1 MKTLLKN
8 GMILDGTGEKAF
20 TANLLIDG
28 DRIAAIGSI
37 DDACADEVIDMTG
50 KCVAP
55 GFIDAH
61 SHNDWFAARSDNS
74 RFFAPFVQQGITT
87 QVTGNCGF
95 SPFGFEPETPHRALL
110 GSGLFSMEGME
121 VGGYSRLSGFFEHCK
136 RLPVNIVPFYGHM
149 SGRISVS
156 GYENRA
162 LTELELSRLD
172 GMLEQALLDGAAG
185 ISLGLMYEPDRY
197 APYDELKRA
206 AQIAARH
213 GKILSVHARACS
225 AASTSYQPPIGGR
238 AHNLRALD
246 EMIKIARETGV
257 KVQFSHLIFVGSRS
271 WRTADEALELI
282 CQANSEGLAFMYD
295 SYAMTFGASIIT
307 VILPNWYLSLA
318 PEKRRSPVVRMR
330 IALEIGVTKRI
341 LGFDFNDIVMA
352 WVADGQ
358 EALCGRSVHQIA
370 LEWRMNDLDAYLKLV
385 ELSGGKG
392 RVLMHKYLTDNILM
406 RLMNDPNCLCM
417 TDAWLEEKGMQ
428 NPACFNCFPEFLRLA
443 KERGMMEK
451 TMRQMTG
458 ATADRFHIQER
469 GYLKEGY
476 IADITVF
483 DPKEIRPSDMPE
495 GKPHGIGQVYIAGQ
509 PVLKDGELVNNALGR
524 MLLQKEQ

>member
-8 GMILDGTGEKAF
+8 GLIVDGTGAKAYP
-20 TANLLIDG
+20 ADLLIDG
-28 DRIAAIGSI
+28 ERISAIGST
-37 DDACADEVIDMTG
+37 DESYADQVIDVSG

-61 SHNDWFAARSDNS
+61 SHNDWFAARPDSS

-95 SPFGFEPETPHRALL
+95 SPFGFEPESPHKALL
-110 GSGLFSMEGME
+110 GSGLFSMEDAE
-121 VGGYSRLSGFFEHCK
+121 KCDFSRLSGFFEHCG

-149 SGRISVS
+149 SGRISIS

-162 LTELELSRLD
+162 LTEPELARLD
-172 GMLEQALLDGAAG
+172 SKMEQALLDGAAG

-206 AQIAARH
+206 AQITARH

-225 AASTSYQPPIGGR
+225 AASTSYQPPVGGR

-246 EMIKIARETGV
+246 EMIRIARETGV
-257 KVQFSHLIFVGSRS
+257 KVQFSHLIFVGSRT
-271 WRTADEALELI
+271 WHTADEALEMI
-282 CQANSEGLAFMYD
+282 HKANNEGLEFMYD
-295 SYAMTFGASIIT
+295 SYAMTCGASIIT

-318 PEKRRSPVVRMR
+318 PEKRSLPMTRMR

-358 EALCGRSVHQIA
+358 EALCGKSVRQIA
-370 LEWRMNDLDAYLKLV
+370 LEWRMSDLDAYLKLV

-392 RVLMHKYLTDNILM
+392 RVLMYKYLTENILM
-406 RLMNDPNCLCM
+406 LLMNDTNCLCM

-428 NPACFNCFPEFLRLA
+428 NPACFSCFPEFLRLA

-451 TMRQMTG
+451 TVRQMTG
-458 ATADRFHIQER
+458 ATADRFHIPER

-476 IADITVF
+476 FADITVF
-483 DPKEIRPSDMPE
+483 DPNEIRPSQTLDGQPL
-495 GKPHGIGQVYIAGQ
+495 GIGQVYIAGQ
-509 PVLKDGELVNNALGR
+509 PVLKDGGLEKEKCGR
-524 MLLQKEQ
+524 MLLQKE

>member
-8 GMILDGTGEKAF
+8 GLIVDGTGEKAYPSD
-20 TANLLIDG
+20 LLIDNE
-28 DRIAAIGSI
+28 RIAAIGLL
-37 DDACADEVIDMTG
+37 DGNEADEIIDVSG

-61 SHNDWFAARSDNS
+61 SHNDWFAARPENS

-95 SPFGFEPETPHRALL
+95 SPFGFEPDTLNKALL
-110 GSGLFSMEGME
+110 GSGLFSMED
-121 VGGYSRLSGFFEHCK
+121 VDKCDFSCLSGFFEYCK
-136 RLPVNIVPFYGHM
+136 SLPVNIVPFYGHM
-149 SGRISVS
+149 SGRISIS

-162 LTELELSRLD
+162 LTEPELKRLD
-172 GMLEQALLDGAAG
+172 GMMEQALLDGAAG

-225 AASTSYQPPIGGR
+225 AASTSYQPPVGGR

-246 EMIKIARETGV
+246 EMIKIAGETGV
-257 KVQFSHLIFVGSRS
+257 KVQFSHLIFVGSRT

-282 CQANSEGLAFMYD
+282 HKANSEGLEFMYD
-295 SYAMTFGASIIT
+295 SYSMTCGASVIT
-307 VILPNWYLSLA
+307 VIMPPWYLSLS
-318 PEKRRSPVVRMR
+318 PEKRRSPMARMR

-341 LGFDFNDIVMA
+341 LGFDFSDIVMA

-358 EALCGRSVHQIA
+358 EALCGKSVRQIA
-370 LEWRMNDLDAYLKLV
+370 QEWRMSDLDTYLKLV
-385 ELSGGKG
+385 DLSSGKG
-392 RVLMHKYLTDNILM
+392 RVLMHKYLTGGILKQ
-406 RLMNDPNCLCM
+406 LMDDPNCLCM
-417 TDAWLEEKGMQ
+417 TDAWLEEEGTQ
-428 NPACFNCFPEFLRLA
+428 NPACFHCFPEFLRLST
-443 KERGMMEK
+443 ERNMLEK
-451 TMRQMTG
+451 TVRQMTG
-458 ATADRFHIQER
+458 ATADRFRIQER

-476 IADITVF
+476 ISDITVF

-495 GKPHGIGQVYIAGQ
+495 GKPRGIGQVYIAGQ
-509 PVLKDGELVNNALGR
+509 PVLTDGGLVENACGR
-524 MLLQKEQ
+524 MLLQKE